1 MNNRGRHAPPPAH
14 EVLFGEI
21 FALEDHPSFGK
32 VVRVRLPDGR
42 EVDCRAMF
50 VGAYGV
56 NGTFRPLPDS
66 GTALVFLPGGSTA
79 SASAIVGIQT
89 DGVPSDYNG
98 SKTVTYGL
106 EERRSAEGATV
117 GGVVVRPF
125 LDDLS
130 TFLASLQSGMDS
142 LSDSLS
148 AMAVSAT
155 PTTPPATPNP
165 LGPLFADLTAATA
178 TAAAIAAAAATLKAA
193 VDTSKAGSGTA
204 PHCSGVLRAQAGS

>member
-1 MNNRGRHAPPPAH
+1 MNNRGRRAPPPAH

-21 FALEDHPSFGK
+21 FGLEDHPSFGK

-106 EERRSAEGATV
+106 EERRATEGATSD
-117 GGVVVRPF
+117 GVLVRAL

-130 TFLASLQSGMDS
+130 ALVGAMQAMLAVLTNP
-142 LSDSLS
+142 L
-148 AMAVSAT
+148 
-155 PTTPPATPNP
+155 TPP
-165 LGPLFADLTAATA
+165 GTAAQN
-178 TAAAIAAAAATLKAA
+178 AAILGALRTLADFPLTGTKALIDPIK
-193 VDTSKAGSGTA
+193 VNIDTSKAGSGTA
-204 PHCSGVLRAQAGS
+204 PHCSGILRAQAGG